1 MKERIIAL
9 WRMIAFLALV
19 PVMSMILVACKPD
32 EGGTIIPPVTP
43 PAMTTHEAVDLG
55 LSVKWASCNI
65 GAESPED
72 LGGYYAWGE
81 TEEKTEY
88 SWSTYRWYDTD
99 NHKLTKYC
107 SIDGMKALVPE
118 DDVARVKWGDSW
130 RTPTSDEIVEL
141 LNECVWEWTSVNGV
155 NGYRV
160 IGRNG
165 NSIFLPVP
173 GFCHGEDVFGSGG
186 RGYYWSSTLDSY
198 YDRAWYID
206 LSEEYC
212 NWSSLLARS
221 NGLSV
226 RPVTDK

>member
-99 NHKLTKYC
+99 NHKYTEHTDTHILEIIYKIHRFEIHNILLSSWLT
-107 SIDGMKALVPE
+107 
-118 DDVARVKWGDSW
+118 
-130 RTPTSDEIVEL
+130 
-141 LNECVWEWTSVNGV
+141 
-155 NGYRV
+155 
-160 IGRNG
+160 
-165 NSIFLPVP
+165 
-173 GFCHGEDVFGSGG
+173 
-186 RGYYWSSTLDSY
+186 
-198 YDRAWYID
+198 
-206 LSEEYC
+206 
-212 NWSSLLARS
+212 
-221 NGLSV
+221 
-226 RPVTDK
+226 